1 MDCIH
6 VGAQIMFVGREP
18 YKRAVLVPRG
28 SRFDGRQLEVTAT
41 VVVKCMYK
49 G

>member
-1 MDCIH
+1 
-6 VGAQIMFVGREP
+6 MFVDRESF
-18 YKRAVLVPRG
+18 KRAVLIPRG